1 MKYAIVDGQ
10 RTEASPQVR
19 GKCPGC
25 EKETIARCGRYVRW
39 HWAHAPNT
47 PCGDKW
53 WESETAWHRNW
64 KERFP
69 AEWQEVPVFDE
80 ALTDCHIA
88 DVKTAAGLV
97 IEFQRST
104 IRPEEVEA
112 RQKFY
117 QRMIWVIDG
126 SRNESDRINFNNMR
140 SGLSDD
146 GLVDFVWYGRSKLFH
161 RWRTTKPVF
170 IDFGDEYG
178 FWRIL
183 RFDPI
188 SRRGRAGLVNR
199 DGFVTLASSGTT
211 DFDSIGGPAST

>member
-1 MKYAIVDGQ
+1 MKYAIVDGE
-10 RTEASPQVR
+10 RAEASPHTH

-25 EKETIARCGRYVRW
+25 GEETIAKCGRYIRW
-39 HWAHAPNT
+39 HWAHPPST

-53 WESETAWHRNW
+53 WESETPWHRNW

-69 AEWQEVPVFDE
+69 AKWQEVPMFDE
-80 ALTDCHIA
+80 KLTDCHIA

-104 IRPEEVEA
+104 IHPEEVEA
-112 RQKFY
+112 RQEFY
-117 QRMIWVIDG
+117 QRMVWVIDG
-126 SRNESDRINFNNMR
+126 SRNEFDRINFNNMR

-161 RWRTTKPVF
+161 RWHTTKPVF
-170 IDFGDEYG
+170 VDFGEEYG

-188 SRRGRAGLVNR
+188 SSCGRAGLVNKE
-199 DGFVTLASSGTT
+199 GFVTLASSGTT